1 MTPEEKKQKRNEYA
15 KAYYAKNK
23 DKMKTARAAKKT
35 GSKEAINPKLGVER
49 NVEKLAERTVSKG
62 AKIISTAETLVKA
75 MGDVLSEAYRAKSQE
90 LVDRVIKMFTKK
102 LNAEITEDDG
112 TKLYLSVDL
121 GTRTVRIPKAMQK
134 QPAETPDTA
143 ADAEPTMEELKAI
156 DEDVEAAMPDEHP
169 EEILADVSV
178 INALREGTVTE
189 ADIERANDEYPDVDD
204 EDLDDEVDEDELDED
219 ERAEREYERDIEGR
233 SEMFREFDAQGAY
246 DD

>member
-23 DKMKTARAAKKT
+23 DKMKAAKAGKKT

-75 MGDVLSEAYRAKSQE
+75 MGDVLSEAYRAKNQE

-134 QPAETPDTA
+134 EPAPTPETA
-143 ADAEPTMEELKAI
+143 ADKEPTMEELQAI

-189 ADIERANDEYPDVDD
+189 ADVERANEEYPDNEDNLD
-204 EDLDDEVDEDELDED
+204 EEIDEDDLDDD
-219 ERAEREYERDIEGR
+219 ERAERDYERDWEGR
-233 SEMFREFDAQGAY
+233 SEMMREFDAQGVY